1 MSVSAAVINIKDSS
15 GVMGTIQDG
24 KVFEYILNDPSP
36 ESKENLKNIVLE
48 FLKKINLEK
57 LGGKLS

>member
-1 MSVSAAVINIKDSS
+1 MSVSAEIINIKDSS
-15 GVMGTIQDG
+15 GVMGAIQDG

-48 FLKKINLEK
+48 FLKKIK
-57 LGGKLS
+57 